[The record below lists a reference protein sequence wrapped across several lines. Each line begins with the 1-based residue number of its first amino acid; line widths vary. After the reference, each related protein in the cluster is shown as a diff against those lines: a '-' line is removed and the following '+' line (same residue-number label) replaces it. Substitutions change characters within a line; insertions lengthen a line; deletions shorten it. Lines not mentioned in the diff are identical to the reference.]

1 MENTAQGSFF
11 RLEESATK
19 ENVRELEDWDE
30 IQRLLTDTDVYPQD
44 LYDRINQVFRQTDA
58 VSVKRDAVRD
68 IYGDYGFRKSGDGT
82 RGIVPGRDVAD
93 FFFGKDGFV
102 RLSWDVIAHVIGGLV
117 RDGEYLPY
125 REEEDAIGD
134 FDIPDERDS
143 DEPIPEEPVLSGA
156 EDALAD
162 TGRRDSGGQL
172 SLFELYP
179 SSDQE
184 KGEDGDQIL
193 SDVTEIEE
201 TPGYMPFPVESR
213 IAYDSRIFEV
223 LGYLDGNHTAELGD
237 IEQMQG
243 LDRYKIRERL
253 PVALIEKAE
262 LLKPFYT
269 ETELSQAVIQAVES
283 GAPAAKA

>member
-156 EDALAD
+156 EDAL
-162 TGRRDSGGQL
+162 S
-172 SLFELYP
+172 
-179 SSDQE
+179 
-184 KGEDGDQIL
+184 
-193 SDVTEIEE
+193 
-201 TPGYMPFPVESR
+201 
-213 IAYDSRIFEV
+213 
-223 LGYLDGNHTAELGD
+223 
-237 IEQMQG
+237 
-243 LDRYKIRERL
+243 
-253 PVALIEKAE
+253 
-262 LLKPFYT
+262 
-269 ETELSQAVIQAVES
+269 
-283 GAPAAKA
+283 